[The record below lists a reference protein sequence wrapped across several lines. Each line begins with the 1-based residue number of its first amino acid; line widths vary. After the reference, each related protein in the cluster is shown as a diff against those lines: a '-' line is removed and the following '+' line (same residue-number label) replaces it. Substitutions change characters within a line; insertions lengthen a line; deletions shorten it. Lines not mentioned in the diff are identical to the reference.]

1 MAFLRFCSEPLTQV
15 LKLELRDF
23 GLGQG
28 TSHPVRFVALGP
40 FLKDEM
46 SPKRVLRLI
55 YHIGIHS
62 MWV

>member
-46 SPKRVLRLI
+46 SPKRV
-55 YHIGIHS
+55 
-62 MWV
+62 